1 VEEDEED
8 KGDDDRGSEQGFGL
22 DASPTLS
29 DRRERSSRQKSFLP
43 EFTRFSES
51 SRGSKGS
58 KAGSARGSK
67 GKSKGKGKGKGP
79 MYG

>member
-8 KGDDDRGSEQGFGL
+8 EGDDDGGLEQGFGL

-29 DRRERSSRQKSFLP
+29 DCCERSSRQKSFSL
-43 EFTRFSES
+43 EFTRFLES
-51 SRGSKGS
+51 SGGSKGS
-58 KAGSARGSK
+58 EAGSARGSK